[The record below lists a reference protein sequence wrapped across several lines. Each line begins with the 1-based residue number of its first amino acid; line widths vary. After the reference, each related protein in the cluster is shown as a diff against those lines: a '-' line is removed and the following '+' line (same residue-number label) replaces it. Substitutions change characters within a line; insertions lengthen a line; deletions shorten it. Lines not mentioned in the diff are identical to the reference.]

1 MEARQG
7 SSSLGL
13 HPRPPDLAENHAGGS
28 GRGSTRFAQPF
39 PKGGKAKTVASGE
52 GDTCKTIALES
63 FDQMGPLSCIN
74 AASPLFSALRLHGC
88 NLTLWNPRV

>member
-1 MEARQG
+1 
-7 SSSLGL
+7 
-13 HPRPPDLAENHAGGS
+13 
-28 GRGSTRFAQPF
+28 
-39 PKGGKAKTVASGE
+39 VASGE